1 MANLGAI
8 RESKV
13 EELLQLRECLNAL
26 ELSNVVLDEA
36 QAALERVE
44 ARYCDLVAQ
53 FQQQNVKLEQA
64 LNFEATLQRI
74 LDKVRDS
81 LDEAQI
87 LHTAVRELALALDV
101 DRCNTA
107 TYDLEQKTLTIHYE
121 YAKIHPQQGRVS
133 SIAAV
138 MDIYPQLLAGE
149 CIQFCRLGAK
159 AGSDVEARLA
169 CPIYDEQ
176 GLIGDLW
183 LCHQKEHIF
192 DSMAVRLVQ
201 QVASQCAIAIRQAR
215 LYQEA
220 QAKVDKLQQ
229 LNDMKDE
236 FLSTVSHELRTP
248 LANIKV
254 AINLLK
260 MASSDEKRAQYCAIL
275 EQECNREITLIQ
287 DLLDLQQLEEGECS
301 MEMEIV
307 YLQELLPHILSPFKS
322 RMEANQLRLQVQL
335 QSDLPPLR
343 SNPST
348 LERILAELINNA
360 CKYTPAG
367 GNIAV
372 TAQHSILSSP
382 AIQVVVCNDG
392 EISTQ
397 ELPQIFDK
405 FYRAHQVERWKQ
417 GGTGLGLA
425 LTQKLVEALGGRISA
440 DSQDGRTKFTVEFST
455 DIKGEPFSC

>member
-107 TYDLEQKTLTIHYE
+107 TYDLEQQTLTIHYE

-220 QAKVDKLQQ
+220 QAKSIS
-229 LNDMKDE
+229 
-236 FLSTVSHELRTP
+236 F
-248 LANIKV
+248 
-254 AINLLK
+254 
-260 MASSDEKRAQYCAIL
+260 SS
-275 EQECNREITLIQ
+275 
-287 DLLDLQQLEEGECS
+287 S
-301 MEMEIV
+301 M
-307 YLQELLPHILSPFKS
+307 
-322 RMEANQLRLQVQL
+322 
-335 QSDLPPLR
+335 
-343 SNPST
+343 T
-348 LERILAELINNA
+348 
-360 CKYTPAG
+360 
-367 GNIAV
+367 
-372 TAQHSILSSP
+372 
-382 AIQVVVCNDG
+382 
-392 EISTQ
+392 
-397 ELPQIFDK
+397 
-405 FYRAHQVERWKQ
+405 
-417 GGTGLGLA
+417 
-425 LTQKLVEALGGRISA
+425 
-440 DSQDGRTKFTVEFST
+440 
-455 DIKGEPFSC
+455 